1 MMEEKVKKELLLYR
15 LREIEIEDMKLKIE
29 ELKVGEQIG
38 SSSFEERVQT
48 SMSCKN
54 NDKIMNQIE
63 TLENK
68 IKFNEIANKR
78 VDNALRRLDSEEKVI
93 IMKVFIDKKSIS
105 RASQELFKSRKSV
118 KKTIENSFEKIKLA

>member
-1 MMEEKVKKELLLYR
+1 MEEKVKKELLLYR

-38 SSSFEERVQT
+38 SSGFEERVQT

-78 VDNALRRLDSEEKVI
+78 VDNALKVLSDAEIQVVKMLLVEKN
-93 IMKVFIDKKSIS
+93 SIS
-105 RASQELFKSRKSV
+105 ETT
-118 KKTIENSFEKIKLA
+118 KKLYRSKRQVYYILDQAINKIKIA

>member
-1 MMEEKVKKELLLYR
+1 MEEKVKKELALYR

-29 ELKVGEQIG
+29 EMKVGEQLG
-38 SSSFEERVQT
+38 AMGFEERVQT
-48 SMSCKN
+48 SMKCKN

-78 VDNALRRLDSEEKVI
+78 VDNALKVLSDAEIQVVKMLLVEKN
-93 IMKVFIDKKSIS
+93 SIS
-105 RASQELFKSRKSV
+105 ETT
-118 KKTIENSFEKIKLA
+118 KKLYRSKRQVYYILYQAISKIKIA

>member
-1 MMEEKVKKELLLYR
+1 MEEKVKRELLLYR

-38 SSSFEERVQT
+38 SSGFEERVQT
-48 SMSCKN
+48 SMNCTN

-78 VDNALRRLDSEEKVI
+78 VDNALKVLSDAEIQVVKMLLVEKN
-93 IMKVFIDKKSIS
+93 SIS
-105 RASQELFKSRKSV
+105 ETT
-118 KKTIENSFEKIKLA
+118 KKLYRSKRQVYYILDQAINKIKIA